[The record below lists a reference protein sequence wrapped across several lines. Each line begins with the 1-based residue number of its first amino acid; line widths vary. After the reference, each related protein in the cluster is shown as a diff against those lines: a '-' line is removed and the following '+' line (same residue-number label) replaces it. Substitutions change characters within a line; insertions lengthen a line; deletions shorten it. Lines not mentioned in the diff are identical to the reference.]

1 MTFFDLIGF
10 GTKEKKNN
18 NNSTEKNNNERN
30 SKTFAVNSVGGMF
43 GEMYPVTFTI
53 CFTLTKMGFKYWN
66 NTKRKYTK
74 LKRLNKC
81 SP

>member
-1 MTFFDLIGF
+1 MTFL
-10 GTKEKKNN
+10 TLLALVLKRKN

-53 CFTLTKMGFKYWN
+53 CFTLTKWGL
-66 NTKRKYTK
+66 NTGIIRSENT
-74 LKRLNKC
+74 RN
-81 SP
+81 